1 MFKKKQKNGVDK
13 SQGHLDHIKKR
24 RRRRRISSLIIL
36 LLCLLLTFNFETLV
50 SFARGIFNIG
60 GVQFQMVHTFK
71 YTSPEPPT
79 TDLSLVKGQSVQSVG
94 NRVLKAEG
102 GKLQAYDVEGKLL
115 WDKAFGGTRATFSAV
130 GKRIFLVEQGSGD
143 LFIMDESGNVKA
155 KREGLGKID
164 RVIAKREDI
173 VILYKKIDKKIL
185 VLDGKGQDVATITL
199 PYAEI
204 MDLDYAPDLN
214 LIGVSVFFIEKD
226 YFHTSVF
233 LFGTDG
239 KMRGARSFNNQIL
252 YRIYGYKDRFIG
264 MSDQAVTAFND
275 KDKDLWTEPVD
286 QIMNRIDHNQAGD
299 QGFNLVI
306 EDKVLEDTRAENAVA
321 VISPEGKWRLNE
333 KIGMVVD
340 QLYLG
345 DNRLALLGD
354 SQITLM
360 DFSGRV
366 LGHKPVSTGLKQVLW
381 IDDKNIGLAYAD
393 RFEWY
398 RLSY

>member
-1 MFKKKQKNGVDK
+1 MFKKKQKNDDVK
-13 SQGHLDHIKKR
+13 AQGHLDQLKKK

-36 LLCLLLTFNFETLV
+36 IICLLLTFNIESLV
-50 SFARGIFNIG
+50 SLARGAFNIG
-60 GVQFQMVHTFK
+60 GVQLQQIHTFK
-71 YTSPEPPT
+71 YTTPEVPST
-79 TDLSLVKGQSVQSVG
+79 ELSLTRGQSVQRAG

-115 WDKAFGGTRATFSAV
+115 WDKAFGGTRATFAAV

-164 RVIAKREDI
+164 RVIAKREDV

-185 VLDGKGQDVATITL
+185 VLDGKGQDVATISL
-199 PYAEI
+199 PYPEI

-264 MSDQAVTAFND
+264 MSDQAITAFND
-275 KDKDLWTEPVD
+275 KDKELWAEPID
-286 QIMNRIDHNQAGD
+286 QTINRMAQNAAGD

-321 VISPEGKWRLNE
+321 VISPEGKWKLNE

-354 SQITLM
+354 SQMTLM

-366 LGHKPVSTGLKQVLW
+366 LGHKAVETGLKEVLW
-381 IDDKNIGLAYAD
+381 IDDKNVGLAYAD